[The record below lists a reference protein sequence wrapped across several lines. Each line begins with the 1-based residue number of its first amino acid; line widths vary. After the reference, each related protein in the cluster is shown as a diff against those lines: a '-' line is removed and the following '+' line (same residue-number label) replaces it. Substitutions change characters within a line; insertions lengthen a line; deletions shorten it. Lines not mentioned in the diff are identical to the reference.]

1 MKDISWRRN
10 LIFLCIG
17 QFLAMGGMS
26 CVVPFLPVYIRDLGV
41 SGFDEIAKFSGL
53 VYAAPFLTAFF
64 MQPVWGNLGDRYG
77 RKIMTVRATGGLGI
91 AQLLIAFSPNV
102 YILIMLRLFQGML
115 SGYNSAAMTLI
126 ATNTPSEKQGSAI
139 GYLQSSSNAGIII
152 GPLIGG
158 VLANYFGIR
167 NVFLIIGVLMFLIS
181 VMIWFFVDEEFVKGN
196 TEENH
201 SAMENWGFVLKS
213 NILMVPSVIILLSS
227 FGLSLIR
234 PVFILF
240 VEKFLSA
247 KGDLVMATGML
258 YSIMGLFSTFS
269 AALLAK
275 KVDSEKGT
283 GILSAGFIVT
293 GLMYIAHLLVHD
305 VLLMVPIRMMLG
317 FAYGIILPAMFT
329 NISRNTTAE
338 RKGGVLGIG
347 TSFQTLGTILGSV
360 LSGGMVSMMGF
371 EIPFILVGVL
381 FMLLVIPGKKLVYPG
396 KKQLS

>member
-1 MKDISWRRN
+1 
-10 LIFLCIG
+10 
-17 QFLAMGGMS
+17 MGGMS
-26 CVVPFLPVYIRDLGV
+26 CVVPFLPVYIRELGV
-41 SGFDEIAKFSGL
+41 KGFDDIAKFSGL

-91 AQLLIAFSPNV
+91 AQVLIAFSPNV
-102 YILIMLRLFQGML
+102 YILIMLRLFQGVL

-126 ATNTPSEKQGSAI
+126 ASNTPTEKQGAAI

-158 VLANYFGIR
+158 VLASYFGIR
-167 NVFLIIGVLMFLIS
+167 NVFIIIGVLMFLIS
-181 VMIWFFVDEEFVKGN
+181 VMIWFFVDEEFVKAN
-196 TEENH
+196 TDETH

-213 NILMVPSVIILLSS
+213 KALMIPSLIILLSS
-227 FGLSLIR
+227 LSISLIR

-269 AALLAK
+269 AALLAR
-275 KVDSEKGT
+275 KVDSESGSK
-283 GILSAGFIVT
+283 ILNAGLVVT
-293 GLMYIAHLLVHD
+293 GLMYIAHLLVGE
-305 VLLMVPIRMMLG
+305 VIWLVPVRMLLG
-317 FAYGIILPAMFT
+317 FAYGIVLPAMFT
-329 NISRNTTAE
+329 NISRNTSAD

-371 EIPFILVGVL
+371 EIPFILVGIL
-381 FMLLVIPGKKLVYPG
+381 FMALVILGGQLVYPE
-396 KKQLS
+396 KKSFSDQV